1 MNVKPK
7 YIPDNRERAD
17 IFAER
22 LRHEEYYGFNNKVQ
36 FVFNR
41 LRIKHIVKIC
51 GDLIHSRVLD
61 VGIGDGFLAEWLHTQ
76 ELWGIDI
83 SAKRCRRA
91 RERLPGAHILVG
103 DVQAL
108 SFSDNAFDVVIC
120 ADALEHM
127 DRPEKAISE
136 MMRVVRPGGSVIVS
150 VPNEAGFIITKVV
163 TLQKQ
168 LKNPDHIHNI
178 SYRFLT
184 HHFNRK
190 PSQSFNIPNIPYP
203 LCIWQC
209 YRFIK

>member
-1 MNVKPK
+1 MD
-7 YIPDNRERAD
+7 IHDNRERAD
-17 IFAER
+17 IFAEK

-51 GDLIHSRVLD
+51 GDLIHARVLD
-61 VGIGDGFLAEWLHTQ
+61 VGIGDGFLAEWLHTK

-83 SAKRCRRA
+83 SAKRCQRA

-108 SFSDNAFDVVIC
+108 S
-120 ADALEHM
+120 
-127 DRPEKAISE
+127 ISE
-136 MMRVVRPGGSVIVS
+136 MVRVVRPGGSVIVS
-150 VPNEAGFIITKVV
+150 VPNETGFIITRVV

-168 LKNPDHIHNI
+168 LRNPDHIHNI
-178 SYRFLT
+178 SFQFLT
-184 HHFNRK
+184 RHFNRK
-190 PSQSFNIPNIPYP
+190 PAQSFNIPNIPYP

-209 YRFIK
+209 YRFTK